1 MIGGLNF
8 TIEEAQEKIWVTT
21 WESPAL
27 LQSLEVVQT
36 RGSMDSLVINQEV
49 QVQSLSS
56 YKMQCGQSRL
66 TPKILTCS
74 SPSHHPRSSDDKRPV
89 GWGWGVGYLWN
100 SCQKGV
106 LDKDLLQ
113 EFWEDGGSYTRII
126 FWIFLNPQRAKW
138 KSHRQIIT
146 TKSRLQSVP
155 LNPKTQV
162 GGTKQQTAQTCLLVV
177 KGRRQQREIM
187 QQPMDL
193 YSGKP

>member
-1 MIGGLNF
+1 MVGILRFLAHLHFPQLQVTALHARIGYHSDVLWVIGGLNF

-56 YKMQCGQSRL
+56 YKMQCGQSWL
-66 TPKILTCS
+66 TPKVLTCS

-126 FWIFLNPQRAKW
+126 FWIFLNPHKKIEQPESKM
-138 KSHRQIIT
+138 K
-146 TKSRLQSVP
+146 KP
-155 LNPKTQV
+155 
-162 GGTKQQTAQTCLLVV
+162 QTNNYN
-177 KGRRQQREIM
+177 K
-187 QQPMDL
+187 
-193 YSGKP
+193 K